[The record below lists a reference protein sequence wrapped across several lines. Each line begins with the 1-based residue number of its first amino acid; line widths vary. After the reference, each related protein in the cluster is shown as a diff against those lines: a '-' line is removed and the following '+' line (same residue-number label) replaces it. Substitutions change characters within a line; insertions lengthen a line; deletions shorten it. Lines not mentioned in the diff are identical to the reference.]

1 MPVVK
6 DSLFVE
12 AIRNIIFENV
22 ENCLFSC
29 YYNKSNLTKLRNPII
44 FRLNFFADGFLIL
57 YSVLST
63 KLRSCY

>member
-12 AIRNIIFENV
+12 AVRNIIFENV

-29 YYNKSNLTKLRNPII
+29 YYNKSNLTKLRNPIS

-57 YSVLST
+57 NSVFST
-63 KLRSCY
+63 KVQSCY